1 MNQNCEKI
9 KKNLIPEYKE
19 YKISGMDIFF
29 DNLNFIHW
37 LALGLAMV
45 IIELFLWTTFLLWI
59 GASAITVSIVFYLIP
74 DVGGLTQLLT
84 FLAISVAATYLSK
97 KYYPVKTVDDELNEK
112 AKTYIG
118 KECKVSSIENDVIK
132 VQIGKSLWF
141 AKGQELSVGQ
151 IVKIVDVD
159 SSTFIVEPINI

>member
-59 GASAITVSIVFYLIP
+59 GASAITVSIVFYLFQDI
-74 DVGGLTQLLT
+74 GGLTNFLT
-84 FLAISVAATYLSK
+84 CL
-97 KYYPVKTVDDELNEK
+97 
-112 AKTYIG
+112 
-118 KECKVSSIENDVIK
+118 VI
-132 VQIGKSLWF
+132 
-141 AKGQELSVGQ
+141 
-151 IVKIVDVD
+151 
-159 SSTFIVEPINI
+159 

>member
-1 MNQNCEKI
+1 MEI
-9 KKNLIPEYKE
+9 L
-19 YKISGMDIFF
+19 F
-29 DNLNFIHW
+29 DNLNFMHW
-37 LALGLAMV
+37 LVLGLAL
-45 IIELFLWTTFLLWI
+45 IILELFLWTTFLLWV

-74 DVGGLTQLLT
+74 DVGGLKQVFT

-118 KECKVSSIENDVIK
+118 KECKVSSMEDGVIK

-141 AKGQELSVGQ
+141 AEGTDLSVGQ
-151 IVKIVDVD
+151 TVKIVGVEV
-159 SSTFIVEPINI
+159 STFIVEPVKT